1 MSMRKDFGAIH
12 VARMLWGPE
21 ALVCVLAAVCG
32 PSSALADNGPP
43 SQIGNIYGGFDHQPT
58 QSEVLQRERAAK
70 INLNNDEL
78 KRNATTVDQLY
89 RELENRAAT
98 ASPTAH

>member
-1 MSMRKDFGAIH
+1 MSTRKVVAATH
-12 VARMLWGPE
+12 VVRMLWAP
-21 ALVCVLAAVCG
+21 AAVVCVLAAVCE

-70 INLNNDEL
+70 INLNDDEL
-78 KRNATTVDQLY
+78 KRNATIVDQLY
-89 RELENRAAT
+89 RELENKAAT
-98 ASPTAH
+98 ASPTTH